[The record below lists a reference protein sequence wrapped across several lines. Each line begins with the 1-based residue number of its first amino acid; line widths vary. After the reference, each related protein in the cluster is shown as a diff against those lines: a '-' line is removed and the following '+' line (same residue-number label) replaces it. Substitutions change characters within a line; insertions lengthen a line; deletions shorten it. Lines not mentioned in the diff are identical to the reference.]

1 MCESTTTGGCSEGL
15 DAFRFFFKQQHFLSL
30 TQSCCHKCKIKRELQ
45 TPQALLVCMYRI
57 VILQVN
63 FPLSPLCIIMTRL
76 ICTGTLTRSR
86 SLMSPCCK
94 AVKGVSRK
102 HTGNLLFYCLLTE
115 AVRTLSRAGIPSV
128 PKILKRELY
137 GNFLAYAKGYQF
149 SSKICQRL

>member
-1 MCESTTTGGCSEGL
+1 
-15 DAFRFFFKQQHFLSL
+15 
-30 TQSCCHKCKIKRELQ
+30 
-45 TPQALLVCMYRI
+45 
-57 VILQVN
+57 
-63 FPLSPLCIIMTRL
+63 MTRL

-102 HTGNLLFYCLLTE
+102 HTVNLFFYCLLTE
-115 AVRTLSRAGIPSV
+115 AVRTLSRAGIRSV

-137 GNFLAYAKGYQF
+137 GNFLAFAKGYQF